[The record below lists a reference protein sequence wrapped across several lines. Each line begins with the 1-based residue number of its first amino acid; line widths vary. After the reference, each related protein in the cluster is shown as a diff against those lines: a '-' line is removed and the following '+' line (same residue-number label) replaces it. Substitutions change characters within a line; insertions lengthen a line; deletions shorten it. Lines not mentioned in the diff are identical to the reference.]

1 MWCKLRISE
10 LIDQLQHHQRHF
22 GDVLVFTQGGCGCCL
37 WSRDPEPEFYETD
50 LWGYPGQ
57 NQPGIYL

>member
-1 MWCKLRISE
+1 MRISE
-10 LIDQLQHHQRHF
+10 LIDRLEHHQRHF
-22 GDVLVFTQGGCGCCL
+22 GDAEVFTQGGCGCCQ

-50 LWGYPGQ
+50 LWEYPER